1 MKYEVRFTTQFKNEN
16 LKHSSFIK
24 RAVFFCFYSKKY
36 EDYWDAFQ
44 QKLEKSWQNVKCPI
58 AN

>member
-24 RAVFFCFYSKKY
+24 GLCFSVFAQKSVPTEQIFAGFCVLSPPFK
-36 EDYWDAFQ
+36 F
-44 QKLEKSWQNVKCPI
+44 LEK
-58 AN
+58 